1 MLADVSPSGREQD
14 KMMALREEVRRVR
27 ERLEP
32 ERLERGCEKPGSQS
46 FLSSYFKGGASG
58 QDAQWDIRAG

>member
-1 MLADVSPSGREQD
+1 MLADVSPSGRD
-14 KMMALREEVRRVR
+14 KMMALREEVGRAY

-58 QDAQWDIRAG
+58 QDAQ